1 MDINLLMII
10 LGVLIVIFLILAK
23 IVHRKGLKVL
33 YGTITCLFII
43 ALSMTAFIPL
53 LDKTNYG
60 LDLKGGFEVLYE
72 VTPLEDDQELNS
84 DMVYNT
90 YKAILKRIDILGVSE
105 PEITIEGDN
114 RIRIKLAG
122 VTNAEE
128 ARDTISST
136 AVLSFRDANDNLLM
150 TSSVLGGNAKVTTDQ
165 YGNPAVSLSIK
176 DTDTFYNV
184 TKKVKDMTNNV
195 IVIWLDYDVNEDSY
209 LKEKYN

>member
-114 RIRIKLAG
+114 RI
-122 VTNAEE
+122 
-128 ARDTISST
+128 
-136 AVLSFRDANDNLLM
+136 
-150 TSSVLGGNAKVTTDQ
+150 
-165 YGNPAVSLSIK
+165 
-176 DTDTFYNV
+176 
-184 TKKVKDMTNNV
+184 
-195 IVIWLDYDVNEDSY
+195 
-209 LKEKYN
+209 

>member
-105 PEITIEGDN
+105 PEITIESDN
-114 RIRIKLAG
+114 HIRIRLAG
-122 VTNAEE
+122 VTNVEE
-128 ARDTISST
+128 ARETISST
-136 AVLSFRDANDNLLM
+136 AVLSCTPALLIRIF
-150 TSSVLGGNAKVTTDQ
+150 TF
-165 YGNPAVSLSIK
+165 SISGY
-176 DTDTFYNV
+176 FE
-184 TKKVKDMTNNV
+184 
-195 IVIWLDYDVNEDSY
+195 IH
-209 LKEKYN
+209 LKSILCS